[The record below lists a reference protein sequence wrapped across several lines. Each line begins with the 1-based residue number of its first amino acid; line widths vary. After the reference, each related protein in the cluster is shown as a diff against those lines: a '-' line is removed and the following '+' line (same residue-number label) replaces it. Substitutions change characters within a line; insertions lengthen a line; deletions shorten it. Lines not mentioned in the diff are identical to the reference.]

1 MPPLAIAELTGLPKS
16 VDERGMRPPSWLRKG
31 IPSVADELLSGHKQS
46 KSNGSGSEE
55 GESQID
61 PSQRK
66 LLAFQT
72 EGTAVGLSI
81 VVWLTPFSHRQ
92 PSF

>member
-1 MPPLAIAELTGLPKS
+1 LAIAELTGLPS
-16 VDERGMRPPSWLRKG
+16 QWTNAACDHHHGKG
-31 IPSVADELLSGHKQS
+31 IPSVADELLNGHKQS